1 VQAGVDVEAIITSNF
16 MRTLLSISIFFCLT
30 SCTERNSEHKA
41 VDTYKKIDTNF
52 HSINAFGSV
61 SRDISKFIELACGL
75 YINDN
80 GTLAYKAV
88 DNSYRMDT
96 TGKEKPFYV
105 YLTTI
110 YGADL
115 SDTINGGL
123 KEMKFV
129 VDTATFKILGTF
141 YFKDKNHF
149 YDFNP
154 MADGGTIAINP
165 DIDIK
170 TFQILES
177 EFYAKDKKHCYY
189 RGRIVEGADLKSFK
203 VLDTSYSFHT
213 AYDKRNYYNCENK
226 MELTDNKNENLNSI
240 RRKKN
245 GL

>member
-1 VQAGVDVEAIITSNF
+1 
-16 MRTLLSISIFFCLT
+16 MRTLLSISIFFCFT
-30 SCTERNSEHKA
+30 NCSERNGENKA
-41 VDTYKKIDTNF
+41 EGTSKKVDTNF
-52 HSINAFGSV
+52 HLVNAFGSV
-61 SRDISKFIELACGL
+61 SGDTSKFIALACGL
-75 YINDN
+75 YINDK

-96 TGKEKPFYV
+96 TGNEKPLDV

-123 KEMKFV
+123 KEMKYV

-141 YFKDKNHF
+141 YFKDKNHI

-154 MADGGTIAINP
+154 MMDGGTIAINP
-165 DIDIK
+165 DIDVK

-189 RGRIVEGADLKSFK
+189 RGRIIEGADLTSFK
-203 VLDTSYSFHT
+203 VLDTSYSFHL
-213 AYDKRNYYNCENK
+213 AYDKKNYYDSENK
-226 MELTDNKNENLNSI
+226 MMLTDIKEQNLDSI
-240 RRKKN
+240 RRYKN